1 MKKTAL
7 ILFSILISSLSF
19 AQVRVITTGVPFLL
33 VSADARSAGLGDQG
47 VATAPDAFSQQWN
60 PAKFAFISKKSGF
73 TTSYTPYLT
82 SLVNDISLGQFSYY
96 NRFNERSSF
105 ATSLRYFGLG
115 EIELTNSNGESL
127 GNVEPNELAVDGSY
141 SLKLNDKFAIG
152 VGARYIRSS
161 LRIPDASNNASAA
174 STFAVDISGF
184 YQGEE
189 KAYTDFNGRLRLGFN
204 LQNLGPKINYDNSQ
218 IADKTANFLPA
229 NLKLGGGYDFAF
241 DEFSKLSIN
250 VELAKL
256 LVPTPQIP
264 VPIDANGDGD
274 FTDPDDVSIDDA
286 KTKANQDYQAISWT
300 SGIFKSFND
309 APDGFKEEL
318 KEFTYSIGTEY
329 TYQDSFAL
337 RLGYFNEDKDK
348 GARNFFSLGAGFK
361 YNVIKIDVSYL
372 FNASKIKSPL
382 ENTLRFSLSF
392 GFGDDYGDN

>member
-7 ILFSILISSLSF
+7 ILFSILISSLSIS
-19 AQVRVITTGVPFLL
+19 QVRVITTGVPFLL

-60 PAKFAFISKKSGF
+60 PAKFAFISKQSGF

-189 KAYTDFNGRLRLGFN
+189 KAYADFNGRLRLGFN

-229 NLKLGGGYDFAF
+229 NLKIGGGYDFAF

-264 VPIDANGDGD
+264 VPVDANGDGD
-274 FTDPDDVSIDDA
+274 FTDTDDVSLDDA

-337 RLGYFNEDKDK
+337 RLGYFNENKDK